1 MLLKMFFEWT
11 FFKKKKEKKKELSLQ
26 INKCHDA

>member
-11 FFKKKKEKKKELSLQ
+11 YLKKKKRELILQ